1 MRLTSIVFFSV
12 LQSSQIKTIHEAIC
26 FWSCNK
32 TMEISFPSN
41 SESILIATR
50 DLVMKICLIVLQAHL
65 TFSHKTVDHPLFLS
79 NKKYYSPLLEVLKDP
94 IAFLKLFF
102 YVIPSLNSLVTWSA
116 ICGKST
122 VIFVMLF
129 FIVMFTY

>member
-1 MRLTSIVFFSV
+1 
-12 LQSSQIKTIHEAIC
+12 
-26 FWSCNK
+26 
-32 TMEISFPSN
+32 MEISFPSN
-41 SESILIATR
+41 SESILIAAR
-50 DLVMKICLIVLQAHL
+50 DLVMKICLIVLQTHL